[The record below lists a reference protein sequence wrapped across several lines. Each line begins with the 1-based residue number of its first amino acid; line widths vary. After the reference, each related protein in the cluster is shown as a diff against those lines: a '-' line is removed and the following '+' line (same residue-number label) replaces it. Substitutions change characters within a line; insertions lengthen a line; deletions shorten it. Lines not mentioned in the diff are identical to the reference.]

1 MKKVL
6 ALVLALVMVLS
17 MAACGNDANK
27 QGDAEKEVTKIRLAH
42 DYSPRNSKLHRHGK
56 LRKAGGGEERW
67 YD

>member
-6 ALVLALVMVLS
+6 AFVLALVMVLS
-17 MAACGNDANK
+17 MAACGND
-27 QGDAEKEVTKIRLAH
+27 GTRLF
-42 DYSPRNSKLHRHGK
+42 PRNSKLHRHGK

>member
-27 QGDAEKEVTKIRLAH
+27 QVT
-42 DYSPRNSKLHRHGK
+42 
-56 LRKAGGGEERW
+56 LRKR
-67 YD
+67 